1 MRLLLT
7 RILLRLLRI
16 PIAKIN
22 EKRSRIFL
30 WTAYPQQGFQ
40 DYITK
45 RDMELLQHIGIGVPE
60 KEYLTLLGQRIELGL
75 LLMEAK
81 KAYQKIE
88 KERAEKIEALKKV
101 QERKIIKKDE
111 TVKT

>member
-60 KEYLTLLGQRIELGL
+60 REYLTLLGQRIELGL

-101 QERKIIKKDE
+101 QERQIIKDHE
-111 TVKT
+111 KT